1 MKIEHQDI
9 KIAQLMGHA
18 TDEITLPN
26 GEKAKIELN
35 FEYGPE
41 FQVMNV
47 FNGFLYV
54 GRTTLRFD
62 RTPSNF
68 RSTHLGPEIE
78 EVSLSTVAMEYI
90 SDLMEKL
97 KGVEVEVKFKNL

>member
-26 GEKAKIELN
+26 GEKARIELN

-47 FNGFLYV
+47 FNGF
-54 GRTTLRFD
+54 
-62 RTPSNF
+62 
-68 RSTHLGPEIE
+68 
-78 EVSLSTVAMEYI
+78 M
-90 SDLMEKL
+90 
-97 KGVEVEVKFKNL
+97 